1 MDTRTRRWLRAG
13 AMVVAATVAAPVLTA
28 GGGVRPLQ
36 ARGTRL
42 LEEASRRSATVRELV
57 DELGRSDV
65 VVYVDLDGNDPSD
78 LDGSLRFMGATANTR
93 NVHVWLQPRHSD
105 SALMPTLAHELQH
118 AVEVARATDVRSA
131 ERFEAM
137 YAALGTS
144 ANPRRYET
152 AAAQDV
158 GVRVRRELDAH
169 R

>member
-1 MDTRTRRWLRAG
+1 
-13 AMVVAATVAAPVLTA
+13 
-28 GGGVRPLQ
+28 
-36 ARGTRL
+36 
-42 LEEASRRSATVRELV
+42 
-57 DELGRSDV
+57 
-65 VVYVDLDGNDPSD
+65 
-78 LDGSLRFMGATANTR
+78 
-93 NVHVWLQPRHSD
+93 
-105 SALMPTLAHELQH
+105 MPTLAHELQH